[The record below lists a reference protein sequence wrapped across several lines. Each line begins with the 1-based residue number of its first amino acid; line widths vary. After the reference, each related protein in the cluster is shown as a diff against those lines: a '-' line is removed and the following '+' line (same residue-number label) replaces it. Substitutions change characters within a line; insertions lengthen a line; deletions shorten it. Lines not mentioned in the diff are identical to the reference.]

1 VAQERDQLL
10 ANAESKKSSRKK
22 EIFLAD
28 MSRQSKK
35 ERQSGVKSE
44 APDVAYNV
52 VEGVQGHE
60 QRRDQGVL
68 AWDKQQVALIGYIWY
83 SDTRESY
90 IYLFSFDREETLTSS
105 IKTG

>member
-1 VAQERDQLL
+1 M
-10 ANAESKKSSRKK
+10 
-22 EIFLAD
+22 AD

-68 AWDKQQVALIGYIWY
+68 AWDKQQVALIGYI
-83 SDTRESY
+83 
-90 IYLFSFDREETLTSS
+90 
-105 IKTG
+105 